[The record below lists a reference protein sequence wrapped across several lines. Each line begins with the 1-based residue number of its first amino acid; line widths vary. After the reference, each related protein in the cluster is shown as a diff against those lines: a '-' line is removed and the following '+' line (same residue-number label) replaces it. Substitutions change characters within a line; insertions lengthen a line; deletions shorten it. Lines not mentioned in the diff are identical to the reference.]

1 MRWRLRYSA
10 LVAVAVFVALFA
22 VRFFTH
28 DGRYGMTD
36 FGHDMIEAQSNA
48 VSFELSRKNYASG
61 KRQLSGGES
70 AAAIAPGD
78 PGNERYEKI
87 GSLSQVT
94 REFDADRKRLSD
106 LIADNK
112 AVLQQER
119 AVGLEGRRALQLGIG
134 VPPEKFDA
142 FIESV
147 RRVGRN
153 TSIEVVK
160 NDKTNEYLQLKAKRQ
175 TLEKAR
181 TALEDLRAGGG
192 STEERVVV
200 QNRLTEI
207 EQQIQ
212 DLGVS
217 LGEFDTQN
225 ELCTVKVS
233 LRETQAARPLSW
245 KRRALHAFQGALA
258 DFAMLGVGFA
268 GVMGA
273 FWFGAAG
280 LTLMRRVMAAGD
292 KSQG

>member
-1 MRWRLRYSA
+1 MRWRLRYSV
-10 LVAVAVFVALFA
+10 LVAGLIFLALFA
-22 VRFFTH
+22 MRFAAG

-36 FGHDMIEAQSNA
+36 FSHDLIEVQSN
-48 VSFELSRKNYASG
+48 SEGFQLSRKNYASG
-61 KRQLSGGES
+61 KRQLTGAES

-87 GSLSQVT
+87 GTLAQVS
-94 REFDADRKRLSD
+94 REFEADRKRLSD

-142 FIESV
+142 FIEAV

-181 TALEDLRAGGG
+181 AALEDLRAGGG

-233 LRETQAARPLSW
+233 LREAQAVRPMSW
-245 KRRALHAFQGALA
+245 KRRAFNAFQGALG
-258 DFAMLGVGFA
+258 DYAMLGLGFA
-268 GVMGA
+268 GIMAA
-273 FWFGAAG
+273 FWFAAAG
-280 LTLMRRVMAAGD
+280 FTLARRLIATG
-292 KSQG
+292 